1 MEAKAKIS
9 VTVDRGL
16 LRRAD
21 TLGGSMSRSRIVE
34 EALATWILRKGRADL
49 DRATESYYQAQGI
62 AERHEDDAWAS
73 LGDETV
79 RRGWGD

>member
-9 VTVDRGL
+9 VTVDRRL
-16 LRRAD
+16 LRQAD
-21 TLGGSMSRSRIVE
+21 KLGGSMSRSRIFE
-34 EALATWILRKGRADL
+34 EALSSWILRKGRADL
-49 DRATESYYQAQGI
+49 DRAIESYYQTQSV
-62 AERHEDDAWAS
+62 AERHEDDTWAS